1 MAVVQAG
8 LSSLGV
14 KVGYAIGTTTKPSA
28 FTWLERCNAISGIE
42 LTSETID
49 ASALEDA
56 SERSVAGRLTNGG
69 EWSLTFNLT
78 QEVLEQLEDFY
89 EAYADKTSSQV
100 MWVEVWIPNMTDACF
115 VCVECPSQIP
125 LSDIAQNELLTIDVS
140 LTIEEYKGWDTGVE
154 PT

>member
-14 KVGYAIGTTTKPSA
+14 KVGYALGTTTKPSA
-28 FTWLERCNAISGIE
+28 FEWLERCNAIGGIE

-78 QEVLEQLEDFY
+78 QEVLEQLETFY
-89 EAYADKTSSQV
+89 SAYASRATGQV
-100 MWVEVWIPNMTDACF
+100 MWMEVYIPNMDDACF
-115 VCVECPSQIP
+115 VVVEVPTQIP

-140 LTIEEYKGWDTGVE
+140 LTIEEYKGWSTAIE
-154 PT
+154 PA